1 MEQSDKNITVIMSRM
16 LRIEYYILVF
26 LNQVLTFQYKKR
38 NIQFETTDLK
48 KKFIWNT
55 GNKYLK
61 IFNKY
66 FKILNTG
73 NKIHLIT

>member
-48 KKFIWNT
+48 KKNSYEILEI
-55 GNKYLK
+55 KY
-61 IFNKY
+61 N
-66 FKILNTG
+66 
-73 NKIHLIT
+73 

>member
-48 KKFIWNT
+48 KKIHM
-55 GNKYLK
+55 KYWK
-61 IFNKY
+61 QIFKN
-66 FKILNTG
+66 I
-73 NKIHLIT
+73 